1 MQLKN
6 LFERIDFLSGLE
18 DKILRK
24 LAEVAVIRL
33 YAENEVIV
41 RQGEI
46 ALGLYFVLRGR
57 VKVERKEAAGPPIQ
71 VGEIGAEQFF
81 AEMSIVDNQPSS
93 LTVTATKDTEC
104 LLLTRDRFVTLMQKY
119 PEIPI
124 RVARVLAERLSTMQ
138 GPPRAEPDQSSH
150 SDRGTAPPE
159 TTDDTWTKDTSSNG
173 ASPGVAQPKPA
184 GTKEIIRNSLLD
196 MFEKLYAI
204 KAFTRFSVALLG
216 CPVEGSTEDAVSRI
230 RVGDVKVLVFP
241 AAEPAKMMI
250 AAKEPGDFT
259 LDVFVPGQE
268 CPAQIGPL
276 AIHPEDHV
284 VLLLNRAEI
293 VVQYLPLCS
302 YNG

>member
-124 RVARVLAERLSTMQ
+124 RVARVLAERLSTM
-138 GPPRAEPDQSSH
+138 
-150 SDRGTAPPE
+150 
-159 TTDDTWTKDTSSNG
+159 
-173 ASPGVAQPKPA
+173 
-184 GTKEIIRNSLLD
+184 
-196 MFEKLYAI
+196 
-204 KAFTRFSVALLG
+204 
-216 CPVEGSTEDAVSRI
+216 
-230 RVGDVKVLVFP
+230 
-241 AAEPAKMMI
+241 
-250 AAKEPGDFT
+250 
-259 LDVFVPGQE
+259 
-268 CPAQIGPL
+268 
-276 AIHPEDHV
+276 
-284 VLLLNRAEI
+284 
-293 VVQYLPLCS
+293 
-302 YNG
+302 